1 MGETANKEAVK
12 KSEQQ
17 KKKKSVFK
25 TLKAEFKKI
34 IWPDKQTLGKKTTA
48 TIVVSVCLGALIALI
63 DLLFKTGINLIIH

>member
-1 MGETANKEAVK
+1 MGETAKKETANKPE
-12 KSEQQ
+12 

-25 TLKAEFKKI
+25 TLKAEFRKI
-34 IWPDKQTLGKKTTA
+34 IWPDKQSLAKKTTA